1 MTVTSKNGKAGKI
14 HLYIDGEYRLTV
26 SDVFW
31 RSGGIRDGDYIDEE
45 GLAYLMGE
53 AGFYHA
59 YQNGIRL
66 LSLRSYGKR
75 EMFLKLRRKHDE
87 ESAQRVADEFEKQG
101 LIDDSAYAKELYEYL
116 YNRKNWDTR
125 RIRLELRARGISPE
139 IIEASLCED
148 IDNDPVCR
156 IIMLL
161 NTKYSASLSDEKGKR
176 RVFSSLMRMGYT
188 RSDILSAFSQAGVSL
203 GE

>member
-1 MTVTSKNGKAGKI
+1 
-14 HLYIDGEYRLTV
+14 
-26 SDVFW
+26 
-31 RSGGIRDGDYIDEE
+31 
-45 GLAYLMGE
+45 
-53 AGFYHA
+53 
-59 YQNGIRL
+59 
-66 LSLRSYGKR
+66 
-75 EMFLKLRRKHDE
+75 MFLKLRRKHDE

-125 RIRLELRARGISPE
+125 RIRLELRAMGISPE

-148 IDNDPVCR
+148 IDNDPICR